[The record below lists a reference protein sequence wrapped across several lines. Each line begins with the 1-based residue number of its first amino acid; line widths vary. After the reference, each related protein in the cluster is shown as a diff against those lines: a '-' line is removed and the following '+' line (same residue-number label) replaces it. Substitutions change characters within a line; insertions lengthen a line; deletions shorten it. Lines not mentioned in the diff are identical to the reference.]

1 MRTEIATPA
10 GQTDRSAWPL
20 PFSPAFAR
28 FIVVGAVAY
37 LINQAVLLLLYDLL
51 PLLPPR
57 DTSVDLWLFT
67 HPDVRLLIA
76 SVIAVEFAIVF
87 KFYAH
92 DHWTFPDRRK
102 PGLRLWRFVQFNASH
117 ILSPIITVSTVNIL
131 TPVFSISPYVS
142 NTIGAVVGL
151 LVNWSVS
158 AYLIWPIQHREQ
170 HHTV

>member
-1 MRTEIATPA
+1 
-10 GQTDRSAWPL
+10 
-20 PFSPAFAR
+20 
-28 FIVVGAVAY
+28 
-37 LINQAVLLLLYDLL
+37 
-51 PLLPPR
+51 
-57 DTSVDLWLFT
+57 
-67 HPDVRLLIA
+67 
-76 SVIAVEFAIVF
+76 
-87 KFYAH
+87 
-92 DHWTFPDRRK
+92 
-102 PGLRLWRFVQFNASH
+102 LRLCRFVQFNASH